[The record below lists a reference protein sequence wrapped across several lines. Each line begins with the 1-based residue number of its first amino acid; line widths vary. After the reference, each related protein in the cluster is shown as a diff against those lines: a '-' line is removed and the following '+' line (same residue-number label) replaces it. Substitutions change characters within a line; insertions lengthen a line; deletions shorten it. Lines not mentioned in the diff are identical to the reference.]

1 MTAPASIA
9 LEECRARVR
18 AKTGIDIATLG
29 RWRAEIFERHSGKQA
44 GQTYKE
50 YIAPNGDRLRS
61 VKEVEARAM
70 QMRAKSASAGGGK
83 KRRGEGGKGEARAK
97 RAKAA
102 ASAAE
107 ETPEADL
114 FAYVSSVA
122 GKDISGDGWRVVV
135 VDRGRNGGAKGTYKE
150 YVAPGGHKLR
160 SLKEVLTYL
169 SLVDATGDGANGGVK
184 GEDDGEKEP
193 RPSREELEAMERKA
207 AEEHAALITRAAL
220 ETREQL
226 AAPSVN
232 VTGLEVDEDMDEDK
246 LVVEFYRI
254 TGFEPSDYETV
265 EQLRAKVNNARA
277 QAAARANDV
286 TPAFRFNPTERAPR
300 TTLQALPNG
309 PSSTREDEELRA
321 AEQREFIMKMKAKYA
336 SNIDALGSVHNADW
350 RGEGRVPTFLGN
362 TSMPDVVRGG
372 TRAGAAP
379 QIAGTDAE
387 IKLLP
392 SVERT
397 PLADVGDRPPFDPT
411 DLQAVSTLKAAMH
424 TSATPEETRCRDIER
439 AKVIDLIHGCLRD
452 HKPGSLY
459 LAGLPGTGKTLTLRD
474 VQKTTE
480 KWGIAGKTRP
490 RVTFINCMSV
500 HDPKA
505 IFGLILDQLNEKVL
519 ACDRDPAKE
528 SAEFSD
534 VPEIMA
540 LRRVVTEMKGGMVI
554 ILLDEMDQLVTRA
567 HDVLYELFALPAM
580 TGSRCVLSGVSNAL
594 NLTDRVL
601 PRLRARGCEPQLVT
615 FPAYDGKQI
624 KELLKQRLASLPFKA
639 FEDSALELCSRK
651 VGAATGDMRKALNV
665 CATAIDICVQEA
677 TKSAGE
683 DSEEAPATVKG
694 IVKIAHMAR
703 ALSKTFASPVVDSIR
718 ALPQMQQMVLCSAVK
733 LFRNASTMETN
744 MGALHDRYANVCKS
758 AGVKEL
764 PLGEFYNM
772 CTALGDHALLK
783 VSNGNNDRM
792 RKVKLLCTYDDVVFA
807 LQGVHFF
814 RNLLG
819 VSNE

>member
-1 MTAPASIA
+1 
-9 LEECRARVR
+9 
-18 AKTGIDIATLG
+18 
-29 RWRAEIFERHSGKQA
+29 
-44 GQTYKE
+44 
-50 YIAPNGDRLRS
+50 
-61 VKEVEARAM
+61 
-70 QMRAKSASAGGGK
+70 
-83 KRRGEGGKGEARAK
+83 
-97 RAKAA
+97 
-102 ASAAE
+102 
-107 ETPEADL
+107 
-114 FAYVSSVA
+114 
-122 GKDISGDGWRVVV
+122 
-135 VDRGRNGGAKGTYKE
+135 
-150 YVAPGGHKLR
+150 
-160 SLKEVLTYL
+160 
-169 SLVDATGDGANGGVK
+169 
-184 GEDDGEKEP
+184 
-193 RPSREELEAMERKA
+193 
-207 AEEHAALITRAAL
+207 
-220 ETREQL
+220 
-226 AAPSVN
+226 
-232 VTGLEVDEDMDEDK
+232 
-246 LVVEFYRI
+246 
-254 TGFEPSDYETV
+254 
-265 EQLRAKVNNARA
+265 
-277 QAAARANDV
+277 
-286 TPAFRFNPTERAPR
+286 
-300 TTLQALPNG
+300 
-309 PSSTREDEELRA
+309 
-321 AEQREFIMKMKAKYA
+321 
-336 SNIDALGSVHNADW
+336 
-350 RGEGRVPTFLGN
+350 
-362 TSMPDVVRGG
+362 
-372 TRAGAAP
+372 
-379 QIAGTDAE
+379 
-387 IKLLP
+387 
-392 SVERT
+392 
-397 PLADVGDRPPFDPT
+397 
-411 DLQAVSTLKAAMH
+411 VSTLKAAMH

-439 AKVIDLIHGCLRD
+439 AKVIDLIQGCLRD

-459 LAGLPGTGKTLTLRD
+459 LAGLPGTGKTLTLKD

-490 RVTFINCMSV
+490 RVAFINCMSV

-505 IFGLILDQLNEKVL
+505 IFGIILDQLNETVL

-534 VPEIMA
+534 VPEIIA

-554 ILLDEMDQLVTRA
+554 VLLDEMDQLVTRA
-567 HDVLYELFALPAM
+567 HDVLYELFALPAL

-677 TKSAGE
+677 TKPVGE
-683 DSEEAPATVKG
+683 DCEEAPSTVKG

-733 LFRNASTMETN
+733 LFRNASSMETN
-744 MGALHDRYANVCKS
+744 MGALHNRYTVVCKN

-764 PLGEFYNM
+764 SPGEFYNM

-783 VSNGNNDRM
+783 VSNGNNDLT

>member
-1 MTAPASIA
+1 MPAPASIA
-9 LEECRARVR
+9 LEECRERVR

-29 RWRAEIFERHSGKQA
+29 RWRAEIFQRRGGKQA

-61 VKEVEARAM
+61 VKEVQARAIEM
-70 QMRAKSASAGGGK
+70 QAKSASSAAGQ
-83 KRRGEGGKGEARAK
+83 KRRGESGKTETRVKRSKSTANAK
-97 RAKAA
+97 
-102 ASAAE
+102 E

-114 FAYVSSVA
+114 IAYVSSVA

-135 VDRGRNGGAKGTYKE
+135 VDRGRNGGVKGTYKE

-169 SLVDATGDGANGGVK
+169 SLVDVMGDGEKGRANG
-184 GEDDGEKEP
+184 EDNDAKEP
-193 RPSREELEAMERKA
+193 RPSREELKAMERKA
-207 AEEHAALITRAAL
+207 AEDHAALITRAAL
-220 ETREQL
+220 EAPEQL

-232 VTGLEVDEDMDEDK
+232 VTGVEVDEDMDEEK

-254 TGFEPSDYETV
+254 TGFEPSEYETV

-277 QAAARANDV
+277 QAAANANNV
-286 TPAFRFNPTERAPR
+286 APAFRFNSTARAPR
-300 TTLQALPNG
+300 VTLQALPNG
-309 PSSTREDEELRA
+309 PFSNREDEELKA
-321 AEQREFIMKMKAKYA
+321 TEQRAFIMKMKAKHA
-336 SNIDALGSVHNADW
+336 SIVDSLGSVHNADW

-379 QIAGTDAE
+379 QIAGTEAE

-392 SVERT
+392 TVEQT
-397 PLADVGDRPPFDPT
+397 PLADLEERPPFDPT
-411 DLQAVSTLKAAMH
+411 DTRAVSTLKAAMH

-439 AKVIDLIHGCLRD
+439 AKVIDLIQGCLRD

-459 LAGLPGTGKTLTLRD
+459 LAGLPGTGKTLTLKD

-490 RVTFINCMSV
+490 RVAFINCMSV

-505 IFGLILDQLNEKVL
+505 IFGIILDQLNETVL

-534 VPEIMA
+534 VPEIIA

-554 ILLDEMDQLVTRA
+554 VLLDEMDQLVTRA
-567 HDVLYELFALPAM
+567 HDVLYELFALPAL

-677 TKSAGE
+677 TKPVGE
-683 DSEEAPATVKG
+683 DCEEAPSTVKG

-733 LFRNASTMETN
+733 LFRNASSMETN
-744 MGALHDRYANVCKS
+744 MGALHNRYTVVCKN

-764 PLGEFYNM
+764 SPGEFYNM

-783 VSNGNNDRM
+783 VSNGNNDLT